1 VPTACA
7 QPVRW
12 LLLHAN
18 MAMFALAAR
27 SVVPICAG
35 GARSSSSITTP
46 GGSSAA
52 ALPPPPPP
60 DLTCRD
66 TSRPKVCQA
75 ARLSNCTVTHTRAGC
90 ANSCGLCSALVVPVH
105 VATLIDGRLPIP
117 QAVDKVFVEVGSSD
131 RNTLDLELLPD
142 HADAFLVSCEPLIDK
157 YARAISRR
165 APQKQVFDQH
175 EPLGQHHSRGI
186 ILPIAI
192 APSRAASARASATR
206 FDSGGTTRLKIAPLS
221 GGAQTLKVSGA
232 AGCSSL
238 MDVHQ
243 GRRRQRANHSFG
255 SWCDRIA
262 EERRVWSE
270 PLEQVL
276 RWIDRPV
283 DFVKIDAQ
291 GMDLE
296 VVRSGGARLQ
306 SVHRISMEVR

>member
-1 VPTACA
+1 MSAAAPDERVSPTRRKM
-7 QPVRW
+7 Q
-12 LLLHAN
+12 
-18 MAMFALAAR
+18 ALTR
-27 SVVPICAG
+27 LVLTIWAG
-35 GARSSSSITTP
+35 GARSRRP
-46 GGSSAA
+46 P
-52 ALPPPPPP
+52 LPHPPPPPN
-60 DLTCRD
+60 LACRD
-66 TSRPKVCQA
+66 TGPPKWCRA
-75 ARLSNCTVTHTRAGC
+75 ARLSNCSLIYRAGC
-90 ANSCGLCSALVVPVH
+90 ANSCGLCSALVVPVQ

-117 QAVDKVFVEVGSSD
+117 QAVNKVFIEVGSSD

-157 YARAISRR
+157 YSRAISRR
-165 APQKQVFDQH
+165 APRQQVFDQH

-192 APSRAASARASATR
+192 APRPASATR
-206 FDSGGTTRLKIAPLS
+206 IDSGGAARLKVAPLS
-221 GGAQTLKVSGA
+221 GGAQSLKVSGA

-243 GRRRQRANHSFG
+243 GRRRWRGNHSFG

-262 EERRVWSE
+262 EVRSVWSE

-306 SVHRISMEVR
+306 SVRRISMEVR

>member
-1 VPTACA
+1 
-7 QPVRW
+7 
-12 LLLHAN
+12 
-18 MAMFALAAR
+18 
-27 SVVPICAG
+27 
-35 GARSSSSITTP
+35 
-46 GGSSAA
+46 
-52 ALPPPPPP
+52 
-60 DLTCRD
+60 
-66 TSRPKVCQA
+66 
-75 ARLSNCTVTHTRAGC
+75 
-90 ANSCGLCSALVVPVH
+90 VVPVQ

-117 QAVDKVFVEVGSSD
+117 QAVDKVFIEVGSSD

-157 YARAISRR
+157 YSRAISRR
-165 APQKQVFDQH
+165 APRQQVFDQH

-192 APSRAASARASATR
+192 APRPASATR
-206 FDSGGTTRLKIAPLS
+206 IDSGGAARLKVAPLS
-221 GGAQTLKVSGA
+221 GGAQSLKVSGA

-243 GRRRQRANHSFG
+243 GRRRWRGNHSFG

-262 EERRVWSE
+262 EVRSVWSE

-306 SVHRISMEVR
+306 SVRRISMEVR

>member
-1 VPTACA
+1 MHS
-7 QPVRW
+7 RRGKYS
-12 LLLHAN
+12 LG
-18 MAMFALAAR
+18 MAL
-27 SVVPICAG
+27 G
-35 GARSSSSITTP
+35 LGARSSSIASSRSAP
-46 GGSSAA
+46 GGSSVAA
-52 ALPPPPPP
+52 RALPPPP
-60 DLTCRD
+60 DLACRD
-66 TSRPKVCQA
+66 TSRPKVCQTV
-75 ARLSNCTVTHTRAGC
+75 RLHNCTVPHARAGC

-117 QAVDKVFVEVGSSD
+117 QAAEKVFIEVGSSD

-165 APQKQVFDQH
+165 APQSQVLDHH
-175 EPLGQHHSRGI
+175 EPLGQHNSRGI

-192 APSRAASARASATR
+192 APRQAGASA
-206 FDSGGTTRLKIAPLS
+206 SGGIRFNSGGAARLKVAPLS
-221 GGAQTLKVSGA
+221 GGAQTFKVGRS
-232 AGCSSL
+232 AGCSSF

-243 GRRRQRANHSFG
+243 GRRRRSFG
-255 SWCDRIA
+255 SWCNPIA

-296 VVRSGGARLQ
+296 VVRSGGTHLRAVR
-306 SVHRISMEVR
+306 RISMEVR